1 VIKVLI
7 VDDQSIIR
15 DGLKFIIERDPEIK
29 VAGCAGNGQEALEL
43 CGRLLPDI
51 ILMDIVMPVCDGI
64 EAMKLIKRKYP
75 SIKVIILTTFF
86 DESNISLALTN
97 GADGYVLKDVE
108 SEELMFA
115 IKGTLKGLRVFHENV
130 LGAVI
135 KQTQIEDEIPLIKN
149 RLGNLELTDKEN
161 EILKLIVFGKS
172 NKEIAT
178 SLKVSEGGIR
188 NSISVMLTK
197 LKLKDRTQLAVF
209 AIKNGLV

>member
-1 VIKVLI
+1 MIKVLI